1 VGLVALA
8 IALKP
13 PALILVL
20 TAFSWAVIASTTLW
34 PLIFGLYVKRTS
46 RAGVLASMIAGSL
59 TAVLWTW
66 AGKPWGIHGF
76 ITGSFVSLFVL
87 VVFTARSSNPSE
99 LES

>member
-1 VGLVALA
+1 MIALA

-20 TAFSWAVIASTTLW
+20 TGFSWAVIASTTLW

-46 RAGVLASMIAGSL
+46 KIGVLTSMLAGSL

-76 ITGSFVSLFVL
+76 IAGMVVSLVVL
-87 VVFTARSSNPSE
+87 ALIALVLKKPAKMN
-99 LES
+99 